1 MRNLRNF
8 PVIAMLGIV
17 AFGQTTPNWLTTD
30 YDTQRSRAAN
40 LLKVKR
46 FSDAKALASELNRR
60 VPDDIEIYGILAEA
74 QIELGEYDAAE
85 KNVNWMFRLRPP
97 SVESLSLGA
106 RLREKLGDVPGA
118 LEFCGTAFGM
128 TLPADTDARERL
140 LLLMASIESR
150 AGMRKQAQQH
160 LDQLKASKQNRR
172 NP

>member
-8 PVIAMLGIV
+8 PVLAVLGIV
-17 AFGQTTPNWLTTD
+17 AFGQTTPKWLTTD

-40 LLKVKR
+40 FLKGKR
-46 FSDAKALASELNRR
+46 FSEAKALAAELNRR
-60 VPDDIEIYGILAEA
+60 APDDVEGYGILAEA
-74 QIELGEYDAAE
+74 QIELGEYEAAE

-106 RLREKLGDVPGA
+106 RLREKFGDVPGA

-140 LLLMASIESR
+140 MLLTASIESR
-150 AGMRKQAQQH
+150 AGMHKQAQQH

>member
-1 MRNLRNF
+1 
-8 PVIAMLGIV
+8 MLGIV
-17 AFGQTTPNWLTTD
+17 AFGQTTPKWVTTD

-40 LLKVKR
+40 LLKGKR
-46 FSDAKALASELNRR
+46 FSEAKALASELNRR
-60 VPDDIEIYGILAEA
+60 VPDDVEIYGILAEA
-74 QIELGEYDAAE
+74 QIELGEYEAAE

-118 LEFCGTAFGM
+118 LEFCGTAFRM

-150 AGMRKQAQQH
+150 AGMHKQAQQH
-160 LDQLKASKQNRR
+160 LEQLKASKQNRR